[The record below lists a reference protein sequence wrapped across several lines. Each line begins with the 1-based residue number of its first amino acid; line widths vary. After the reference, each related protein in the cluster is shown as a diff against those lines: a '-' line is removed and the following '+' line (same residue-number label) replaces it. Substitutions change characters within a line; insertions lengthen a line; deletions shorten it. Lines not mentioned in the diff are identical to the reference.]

1 MRKTVQ
7 KVYPITTL
15 ILLFFLFFLYRM
27 GLGGY
32 LSFGGGQNVY

>member
-15 ILLFFLFFLYRM
+15 ILLFFLYRM

-32 LSFGGGQNVY
+32 LSFGGGKNVY